1 MTRQEFKEQFLT
13 NAFYWITEDNYLR
26 LQNIFQEFGIKC
38 HTGEGSISWHTGFK
52 NLLTFPPD
60 LMHEFE
66 YYQKTDFWHSNSRY
80 GEPKDYEL
88 MLKAYSE
95 LS

>member
-38 HTGEGSISWHTGFK
+38 HTGEGKISWHIGFK
-52 NLLTFPPD
+52 NLLTFKPD
-60 LMHEFE
+60 KYHDFE
-66 YYQKTDFWHSNSRY
+66 YYQKTDCWYSNASY